1 MLNLSAQLIIP
12 ALTNNG
18 SARCDLV
25 ASRIDAKDA
34 ILAAMEALQETRPN
48 GRDYVGHASEYD
60 KDILIYAARFS
71 AMDAIRNALT
81 DEAMAIHN
89 A

>member
-1 MLNLSAQLIIP
+1 MLNLSAQLITP
-12 ALTNNG
+12 FLTNNG

-25 ASRIDAKDA
+25 ASRIDANEA
-34 ILAAMEALQETRPN
+34 ILATMEALQETRPN
-48 GRDYVGHASEYD
+48 GRDYVGRPSEYE

-71 AMDAIRNALT
+71 ALDTIRNALIN
-81 DEAMAIHN
+81 EAMAINN